1 MKVEQIYSL
10 MNEIAQ
16 EVVGEEFVLEAD
28 LSNVVQLGDSILNK
42 ISYDN
47 YVRTLVNHIGKVDFH
62 NRIYTGGAPSVYK
75 DSWEYG
81 SIREK
86 ISFIMPEAEENP
98 SWNLQDGEIYEQDK
112 FTAPQI
118 NVKFYNGR
126 TTYQVPLSI
135 TERQVR
141 ESFSSASQLN
151 SFISGLQV
159 AVENSITIKNDALI
173 METIDSGIAHV
184 LNAGTP
190 ANKVNLLAMYNEKFN
205 KSLTKAQAITD
216 PDFIKYASYIFGLY
230 SDRMTRVST
239 LFNLAGEVR
248 FTPKDKLHVV
258 MLSEFA
264 KAADSYLQSDT
275 FHEQFTALPQAETV
289 PFWQGSGKN
298 YAFDN
303 TSYIDV
309 TVKDILSDN
318 PNATVNIMQ
327 EGIIG
332 VMFDDWAVGVTNE
345 DRRTTSHVN
354 SVGEFT
360 NYWYKVDAEYFND
373 LSENFVVFYLGDSS
387 SPSVIIPELDTE
399 GLTNATAN
407 AIIQD
412 GHVVVFATASEGY
425 EWSLDP
431 INLPEFAIDETTVSP
446 TRITVFENGDGLSVA
461 RADFEEP
468 FNEGDVLIIT
478 GEATAA

>member
-1 MKVEQIYSL
+1 MKVEQIYKL
-10 MNEIAQ
+10 MNEIAN
-16 EVVGEEFVLEAD
+16 EVVGEEFVLEAN
-28 LSNVVQLGDSILNK
+28 LSNVVQLGDAILNK

-62 NRIYTGGAPSVYK
+62 NRIYSGGAPSIFK

-86 ISFIMPEAEENP
+86 ISFVMPEAEENP
-98 SWNLQDGEIYEQDK
+98 AWNLQDGAVYEQDK
-112 FTAPQI
+112 FTAPKI

-173 METIDSGIAHV
+173 METIDSMIAHTI
-184 LNAGTP
+184 NAGTP
-190 ANKVNLLAMYNEKFN
+190 ANSVNVLALYNTKFN
-205 KSLTKAQAITD
+205 KSLTPAQAITD
-216 PDFIKYASYIFGLY
+216 TDFQKFASYIIGLY

-239 LFNLAGEVR
+239 LFNLDGEVR

-258 MLSEFA
+258 LLSEFA

-289 PFWQGSGKN
+289 PFWQGSGKG
-298 YAFDN
+298 YDFAD
-303 TSYIDV
+303 TSRIDV
-309 TVKDILSDN
+309 TVKDVTSEN
-318 PNATVNIMQ
+318 ANATTNVSIS
-327 EGIIG
+327 GIIG
-332 VMFDDWAVGVTNE
+332 VMFDDWSVGVTNE

-373 LSENFVVFYLGDSS
+373 LSENFVVFYLASTT
-387 SPSVIIPELDTE
+387 PSVVLPELDDSE
-399 GLTNATAN
+399 IVNAKGSVIEA
-407 AIIQD
+407 QE
-412 GHVVVFATASEGY
+412 GHVVVFTTADVNY
-425 EWSLDP
+425 EWTNKPTFTL
-431 INLPEFAIDETTVSP
+431 NGEAISP
-446 TRITVFENGDGLSVA
+446 SSDTIFVNGDGESVY
-461 RADFEEP
+461 RADFANTEFKES
-468 FNEGDVLIIT
+468 DTLKII
-478 GEATAA
+478 GEATAKA